1 MAVGLEAEKMLMLNS
16 EGGRAVLSME
26 MTIDASKQ
34 SYQKT

>member
-1 MAVGLEAEKMLMLNS
+1 MADRLEAEKILMLNS
-16 EGGRAVLSME
+16 EGGRAVLNME